1 MEQKQQK
8 IDTLSKIIE
17 VKREL
22 EETKKIAIDAK
33 LETMK
38 LSRRLD
44 VVESDS
50 NEHRKN
56 INHIKRSVWEV
67 VQIAMGNKKQ
77 VEALSHRAEDTEERF
92 DRIEEIMTWT
102 MRGIVGLFLTTLV
115 GAILKFV
122 LGA

>member
-33 LETMK
+33 METTR
-38 LSRRLD
+38 LSKRLD
-44 VVESDS
+44 IVESDN
-50 NEHRKN
+50 NENRKN

-77 VEALSHRAEDTEERF
+77 VESLSHRVTDTEERF
-92 DRIEEIMTWT
+92 NRIEEVITWT
-102 MRGIVGLFLTTLV
+102 MRGVIGLFLTTLA
-115 GAILKFV
+115 GAVLKFV
-122 LGA
+122 LGE